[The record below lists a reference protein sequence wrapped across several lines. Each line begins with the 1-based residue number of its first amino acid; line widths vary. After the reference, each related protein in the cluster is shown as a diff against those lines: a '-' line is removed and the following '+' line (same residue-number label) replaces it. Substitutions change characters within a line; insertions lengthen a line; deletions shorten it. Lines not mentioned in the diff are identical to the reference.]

1 MITFKYVGEEG
12 YMCMNVMS
20 PEATRGRQIPPCPLR
35 TPPPKLELQALVS
48 HPVSVLGIQLESSL
62 RAGGFLI
69 C

>member
-1 MITFKYVGEEG
+1 VYE
-12 YMCMNVMS
+12 CNVS
-20 PEATRGRQIPPCPLR
+20 RGHKRASDPPLPPPHP
-35 TPPPKLELQALVS
+35 PPPKLELQALVS